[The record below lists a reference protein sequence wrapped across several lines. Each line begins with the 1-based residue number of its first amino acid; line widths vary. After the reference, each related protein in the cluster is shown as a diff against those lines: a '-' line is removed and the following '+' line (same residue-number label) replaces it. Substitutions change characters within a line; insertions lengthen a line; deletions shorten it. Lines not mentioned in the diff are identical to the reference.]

1 MLFRIQVFF
10 IVMFIA
16 AAGICQQVNRDPAFL
31 ITGSGFLNTRSIEPE
46 LEGKTTLFDVFKSG
60 TIHFRPKDKP
70 ESYMGLLNY
79 DIYTNRVLIL
89 LNGNTLELD
98 GNRVDSVQFQVEKD
112 SLLCMLNSK
121 FLMGIQQRGFAFD
134 LHDGLRFRLV
144 KLFVLEVIKPTY
156 NELMNVG
163 SRNYIIKPSHR
174 YFIRTKDA
182 NIFERFS
189 MRKASFLE
197 IDKEKKYQKLI
208 RASDL
213 EKDSDIARLMTLM
226 ER

>member
-1 MLFRIQVFF
+1 MLRFVFF
-10 IVMFIA
+10 MLLCSYSLV
-16 AAGICQQVNRDPAFL
+16 GQQVNRDPAFL

-46 LEGKTTLFDVFKSG
+46 LEGKTNLFDVFKGG
-60 TIHFRPKDKP
+60 TIHFRPKDKS
-70 ESYMGLLNY
+70 ESYKGLLNY

-121 FLMGIQQRGFAFD
+121 FLVGIQQRGFAFD
-134 LHDGLRFRLV
+134 LHHGLRFRLV

-213 EKDSDIARLMTLM
+213 EKDSDIARLMTQM